1 MLETTGALM
10 RNIVQGPSTVDF
22 LRLEVRDCDLTFG
35 FWNQPGTRVMSDY
48 LRSWTSMEAER
59 AISAV
64 HKYHST
70 ASLSSATVLA
80 GSRRDSLEGI
90 DLSLSGASRLSG
102 SMAATSIA
110 LNLSDDTRV
119 DADML
124 DADSV
129 LVTAFGNSRV
139 HVKKVKATR
148 MLLIAD
154 SSSLIEVET
163 ASCDL
168 VLVRQHKA
176 ARVRI
181 SAAAADSAA
190 ENEAFFALTGDRLA
204 INLPAD
210 AHLIPQEVVDQ
221 YWLSLLRQTPEKAA

>member
-1 MLETTGALM
+1 MIGSIFAPLFSQVFSHKLITGQFLFNEPDHAVADIENRGRIKGEKEDRKKRSISQDRPLKRNICREDTMLETTGALM

-163 ASCDL
+163 ASC
-168 VLVRQHKA
+168 
-176 ARVRI
+176 
-181 SAAAADSAA
+181 
-190 ENEAFFALTGDRLA
+190 
-204 INLPAD
+204 
-210 AHLIPQEVVDQ
+210 
-221 YWLSLLRQTPEKAA
+221 